1 MDHQAF
7 AQLLG
12 NYGEFL
18 GALAVVATLGYLT
31 LQIRQN
37 SKMMKATVR
46 QEFATSSIDLI
57 MRIADHPK
65 VQGKIFSQDNP
76 QWESEEEELV
86 GQWIMTAAFRS
97 WENAAWQHKEG
108 LMPTTEWTGLVED
121 MKHRSTFPYCV
132 DQWRQT
138 RERFSVYLQ
147 ETVDPIFAITNRD

>member
-46 QEFATSSIDLI
+46 QEWAKSSIDLI

-97 WENAAWQHKEG
+97 WKTPLGNTKRG
-108 LMPTTEWTGLVED
+108 
-121 MKHRSTFPYCV
+121 
-132 DQWRQT
+132 
-138 RERFSVYLQ
+138 
-147 ETVDPIFAITNRD
+147 